1 MMYFS
6 RLKKVVILG
15 LCLLGAL
22 LCIPNLLPDPAPWL
36 PWRTVH
42 LGLDLRGGSYLLMQ
56 VDMGAVIKER
66 LGGLLDGVRQALRP
80 HEIFYQHPGGPG
92 RPEPHPA
99 AAARSRPDRRR
110 RRRAEA
116 ADRTGGPDRHP
127 RPRHHQPGTRHDHL
141 TLSPVALNARAQS
154 AVQQSIEIVRRRID
168 ETGVVD
174 PEITQQGGDRI
185 VVQLPGIGDPDRI
198 KQLLGKTA
206 HMTFQ
211 LVDEAANPASGRPTA
226 DRRRVPADA
235 GQPRQKI
242 AVRRR
247 VDVDGG
253 DLTDAR
259 AGTNQ
264 ADRQWVVNFTF
275 NSVGARRFADITR
288 ANVNRRFAIVLD
300 GKVISAPV
308 IREPITGGRGQISGN
323 FTAQSATDLAL
334 LLRAGALPA
343 PLTVVEQR
351 SVGPELG
358 ADSIRAGAISLAVG
372 FVMVIAFMAIF
383 YGLFGWFANCRLVV
397 NLVLMLGIMSLLQAT
412 LTLPGMAGILLT
424 LGMAV
429 DANILINERIREEQR
444 NGRPPL
450 AALEHGFTRA
460 YSTIFDSNATAFL
473 AHVMLFIFGSGPVKG
488 FAVTI
493 TVGIATSLF
502 TAWMLT
508 RLLVSHL
515 VCRQPPSPAAGLIR
529 HVPPPHVPHR
539 PRRHAHQVH
548 ARALHGADRVGHPVH
563 RVGRVVLLSRPASR
577 HRFLRRRRHPGQNS
591 RARPIS
597 PRSARP

>member
-6 RLKKVVILG
+6 RLKTAMILG
-15 LCLLGAL
+15 ACLLGAIF
-22 LCIPNLLPDPAPWL
+22 CIPNLFPAPAAWM

-42 LGLDLRGGSYLLMQ
+42 LGLDLRGGSYLLLQ
-56 VDMGAVIKER
+56 VDMDAVIKER
-66 LGGLLDGVRQALRP
+66 LNGLLDGVRQALRP
-80 HEIFYQHPGGPG
+80 GQIFYSTLEAQPDQHRVVLRLRDASRTDAAMAALKPLISDEGPAG
-92 RPEPHPA
+92 T
-99 AAARSRPDRRR
+99 PDLDI
-110 RRRAEA
+110 ASQ
-116 ADRTGGPDRHP
+116 PD
-127 RPRHHQPGTRHDHL
+127 GSITL
-141 TLSPVALNARAQS
+141 TLSPVALNARAQG
-154 AVQQSIEIVRRRID
+154 AVTQSIEIVRRRID

-174 PEITQQGGDRI
+174 PQITQQGNDRI
-185 VVQLPGIGDPDRI
+185 VVQLPGIGDPERI

-211 LVDEAANPASGRPTA
+211 LVDEAANAM
-226 DRRRVPADA
+226 A
-235 GQPRQKI
+235 GGPPPIGDDYLAMQDSPNEKI
-242 AVRRR
+242 AVRKR

-259 AGTNQ
+259 AATNSQ
-264 ADRQWVVNFTF
+264 TGQWVVEFSF

-288 ANVNRRFAIVLD
+288 ANVNHRFAIVLD
-300 GKVISAPV
+300 GKVLSAPV
-308 IREPITGGRGQISGN
+308 IREPIIGGRGEISGS
-323 FTAQSATDLAL
+323 FTASSATDLAV

-358 ADSIRAGAISLAVG
+358 ADSIRAGAISLAIG
-372 FVMVIAFMAIF
+372 FVLVIAFMAVF
-383 YGLFGWFANCRLVV
+383 YGLFGWFANVCLLV
-397 NLVLMLGIMSLLQAT
+397 NLVLMLGVMSLLQAT

-450 AALEHGFTRA
+450 SALEHGFTRA

-473 AHVMLFIFGSGPVKG
+473 AHVMLFVFGSGPVKG

-508 RLLVSHL
+508 RLLVS
-515 VCRQPPSPAAGLIR
+515 RWYTATRPSL
-529 HVPPPHVPHR
+529 
-539 PRRHAHQVH
+539 
-548 ARALHGADRVGHPVH
+548 LPV
-563 RVGRVVLLSRPASR
+563 
-577 HRFLRRRRHPGQNS
+577 
-591 RARPIS
+591 
-597 PRSARP
+597 